1 MVPNNK
7 GMLSLK
13 KPSSRLTATLSV
25 VIPLAV
31 GLALS
36 MLAAMWLHNS
46 NQRQAQ
52 TALQQAAEDKADAVA
67 RRMRLYQYGL
77 RGARGTIV
85 TLGEHGISRR
95 LFAAYSQTR
104 DIDQEFAGA
113 LGFGFIRRV
122 LPADEPAFVQQA
134 RNDDKPDFNIR
145 QLAPHSS
152 ERYVIQYME
161 PEARNLAAIGLDI
174 ASEQNRHDTAFNALR
189 TGTVQLSGP
198 ITLVQASGKPLQS
211 FLILLPIY
219 RTSTTPETEA
229 EQLQQGF
236 GWSYAALITE
246 QVLSGLPFS
255 TTDVDLRLRDV
266 TDPAK
271 PVLFYEEKHQDDLQ
285 AEGLSST
292 LVREVFGRRWE
303 IQLIAHPAFIQG
315 LNQTAPQLVLGVGF
329 LLSALLAALT
339 AVFGANRQHRRQ
351 VVAEQAKQAAIVE
364 SSLDGIIGKTL
375 EGIVTSW
382 NKGAEHIFGFSSEEA
397 VGKSLLGLVVPEECA
412 TEETDILQRI
422 NAGESIEHYETY
434 RRRKDGSLVEVSA
447 TIAPIYDEQHR
458 MIGISK
464 TVRDITQ
471 QKAAESKISELNASL
486 EKQVIARTG
495 ELNKLNTLLNTV
507 LDSASELSIIATDTQ
522 GLITLFN
529 QGAERLLGY
538 SAEEMI
544 GLQTPAVIHLPEEVQ
559 QRSAELSEHYGQPI
573 EGFRVFVHR
582 AELDDAEVCEW
593 TYVRKDNSHL
603 TVTLMVTAMHSIDG
617 ELVGYLGI
625 GIDITQRKAAEAELA
640 ASVEI
645 TRAVLDTAPN
655 PVVTLDSSGRIHTLN
670 PAAKRAFGLE
680 DDTDAHFLPALLSP
694 ASRPHLH
701 ALIEHATAGERDRTK
716 VSAELMGQRSDGSE
730 FPVQLSVGLMHAG
743 KQLLVCVI
751 TDLSQQMQLRKELLT
766 TRDQLLMAA
775 DAAELGIWSL
785 TLADNSVQWNERMF
799 ELFQQPLSL
808 RETGLTYEHWLSRV
822 HPEDAPMAEARLK
835 AAIDGTRNFDPI
847 FRIIRPDGS
856 ICTIQAG
863 ARIETGSDGKA
874 TKITGINRDIT
885 AQYELETSLRVAK
898 EQADSAS
905 AAKSA
910 FLANMSHEIRT
921 PLNAVLGMLHLVQA
935 TPLNQRQLDYIQ
947 KAYGASQSLL
957 GLLNDILDYS
967 KIEAGKLQ
975 LDLHPIQLEPLM
987 CDLAVVLSG
996 NQAQKTVEVMFDLDP
1011 ALPAVLIGDGQR
1023 LQQILINL
1031 SGNALKFTAQG
1042 NVIVSLRQLE
1052 RSEAQVKVRIAVTD
1066 TGIGITDEQL
1076 KRIFDGFS
1084 QAEASISRR
1093 YGGTGLG
1100 LAISKRLI
1108 NLMGGE
1114 LQVESRVGEG
1124 SRFWF
1129 DLEFA
1134 IDAQQ
1139 IPIKAACAVVDKN
1152 LHMLVVDDNPVA
1164 RELLVQMSS
1173 DLEWSAEAAQ
1183 DATEA
1188 MACIKAAYAEG
1199 QPFDLILMDLI
1210 MPGMD
1215 GLNAARL
1222 IRDSAGDARMPL
1234 VIMVTAHGREALADS
1249 EQDADAPFAAFLT
1262 KPVTPKQLADTVAR
1276 VISGAPARRI
1286 TTAYQ
1291 VSKRLEGL
1299 RLLVVEDNP
1308 LNRQV
1313 AQELLMGEG
1322 AQVFLAEGGQQG
1334 VDTVI
1339 GTQNVFNAVLM
1350 DIQMPGID
1358 GLEATRLIR
1367 QDARFADLPII
1378 AMTANASVADR
1389 QVCLAAGMSDH
1400 IGKPID
1406 LDKLVATLQHW
1417 TGTTAPENVTSEP
1430 PTGVATENSEAVL
1443 RRFGGNLKLLQ
1454 RMLSNFEPEMR
1465 KQLQQLNSHAS
1476 QGDVKAVLAQ
1486 LHMLKGSSGTMGAR
1500 QLAEQAAELEQQI
1513 KRLAP
1518 AAAGELL
1525 ARHNWRDALAG
1536 MLEQSLVELNSAFL
1550 APEEVQT
1557 GPAISQPTDDWQQSL
1572 RHVLVLL
1579 AAGNLQAIEQTE
1591 AMVHNIPRQW
1601 QSHFAQFCQAVD
1613 CLDFPSASVL
1623 GDELLNLA
1631 QED

>member
-1 MVPNNK
+1 
-7 GMLSLK
+7 MLSLK
-13 KPSSRLTATLSV
+13 KTSARHTSTLSV
-25 VIPLAV
+25 VIPLAI

-36 MLAAMWLHNS
+36 VLAALWLHNS

-52 TALQQAAEDKADAVA
+52 TALQQATEEKADAVA
-67 RRMRLYQYGL
+67 RRVRLYQYGL

-95 LFAAYSQTR
+95 LFSAYSQTR
-104 DIDQEFAGA
+104 DIDQEFTGA

-122 LPADEPAFVQQA
+122 RPADEATFVQQA
-134 RNDDKPDFNIR
+134 RNDDKPDFDIR
-145 QLAPHSS
+145 QLAPHSG

-174 ASEQNRHDTAFNALR
+174 ASEQNRREAAFNALK

-229 EQLQQGF
+229 ERLQQGF
-236 GWSYAALITE
+236 GWSYAALLTE

-271 PVLFYEEKHQDDLQ
+271 PVLFYEETHQHNLH

-292 LVREVFGRRWE
+292 LEREVFGRRWE
-303 IQLIAHPAFIQG
+303 IQLIAHPVFIQG
-315 LNQTAPQLVLGVGF
+315 LNQTSPQLVLGIGV
-329 LLSALLAALT
+329 LLSVLLAALS

-351 VVAEQAKQAAIVE
+351 VIAEQAKQAAIVE
-364 SSLDGIIGKTL
+364 SSRDGIIGKTL
-375 EGIVTSW
+375 DGIITSW
-382 NKGAEHIFGFSSEEA
+382 NKGAEHIFGFSGEEA
-397 VGKSLLGLVVPEECA
+397 VGKSLLELIVPEEYRA
-412 TEETDILQRI
+412 EETNILKRI

-447 TIAPIYDEQHR
+447 TIAPIFDEQHQI
-458 MIGISK
+458 IGISK

-471 QKAAESKISELNASL
+471 QKAAETEIRELNASL

-544 GLQTPAVIHLPEEVQ
+544 GLQTPAVIHLPEEVH
-559 QRSAELSEHYGQPI
+559 QRSAELSQHYGQAI
-573 EGFRVFVHR
+573 EGFRTFVHR
-582 AELDDAEVCEW
+582 AEMDGAEVCEW

-603 TVTLMVTAMHSIDG
+603 TVTLMVTAMHGING

-640 ASVEI
+640 ASLEI

-655 PVVTLDSSGRIHTLN
+655 PVVTLESSGRIHTLN

-680 DDTDAHFLPALLSP
+680 DATETLFLPALLSP
-694 ASRPHLH
+694 ASQDPLH
-701 ALIEHATAGERDRTK
+701 RLIEHAAAGERDPAQ
-716 VSAELMGQRSDGSE
+716 VSAELMGRRSDGSE

-751 TDLSQQMQLRKELLT
+751 TDLSQQMQLRRELLA

-835 AAIDGTRNFDPI
+835 AAIAGTRNFDPI

-863 ARIETGSDGKA
+863 ARIETGSDGKP
-874 TKITGINRDIT
+874 TKVTGINRDIT

-935 TPLNQRQLDYIQ
+935 TPLSQRQLDYIQ

-996 NQAQKTVEVMFDLDP
+996 NQVQKTVEVMFDLDP
-1011 ALPAVLIGDGQR
+1011 ALPAVLIGDSQR
-1023 LQQILINL
+1023 LQQILVNL

-1052 RSEAQVKVRIAVTD
+1052 RSETQVKVRIAVTD

-1114 LQVESRVGEG
+1114 LQVESRVSEG

-1139 IPIKAACAVVDKN
+1139 TPIKAACAVVGKK
-1152 LHMLVVDDNPVA
+1152 LHILVVDDNPVA

-1173 DLEWSAEAAQ
+1173 DLDWSAEAAQ

-1188 MACIKAAYAEG
+1188 MACVTAAHAKG

-1222 IRDSAGDARMPL
+1222 IRDSAGDARLPL

-1262 KPVTPKQLADTVAR
+1262 KPVTPKQLADAVAR
-1276 VISGAPARRI
+1276 VISGTSARRI
-1286 TTAYQ
+1286 TPAYN

-1299 RLLVVEDNP
+1299 RLLVVEDNY

-1322 AQVFLAEGGQQG
+1322 AQVLLAEGGQEG
-1334 VDTVI
+1334 VDTVVA
-1339 GTQNVFNAVLM
+1339 TPNVFDAVLM

-1389 QVCLAAGMSDH
+1389 EVCLAAGMSDH

-1406 LDKLVATLQHW
+1406 LDKLVTTLQYW
-1417 TGTTAPENVTSEP
+1417 TGTTAPENDASEP
-1430 PTGVATENSEAVL
+1430 HSGVATENSEAVL

-1486 LHMLKGSSGTMGAR
+1486 LHMLKGSAGTMGAR
-1500 QLAEQAAELEQQI
+1500 QLAAQAADLEQQI
-1513 KRLAP
+1513 KRLEP
-1518 AAAGELL
+1518 AAAGGLL
-1525 ARHNWRDALAG
+1525 ARQNWREALAG

-1550 APEEVQT
+1550 APAAAQMSPVT
-1557 GPAISQPTDDWQQSL
+1557 SRPTDDWQHSL
-1572 RHVLVLL
+1572 RNVLTLL

>member
-1 MVPNNK
+1 
-7 GMLSLK
+7 MLSLK
-13 KPSSRLTATLSV
+13 KTSARHTSTFSV
-25 VIPLAV
+25 VIPLAI

-36 MLAAMWLHNS
+36 VLAALWLHNS

-52 TALQQAAEDKADAVA
+52 TALQQATEEKADAVA
-67 RRMRLYQYGL
+67 RRVRLYQYGL
-77 RGARGTIV
+77 RGARGAIV

-95 LFAAYSQTR
+95 LFSAYSQTR
-104 DIDQEFAGA
+104 DIDQEFTGA

-122 LPADEPAFVQQA
+122 RPADEATFVQQA

-145 QLAPHSS
+145 QLAPHSG

-174 ASEQNRHDTAFNALR
+174 ASEQNRREAAFNALK

-229 EQLQQGF
+229 ERLQQGF
-236 GWSYAALITE
+236 GWSYAALLTE

-271 PVLFYEEKHQDDLQ
+271 PVLFYEETHQHNLH

-292 LVREVFGRRWE
+292 LEREVFGRRWE
-303 IQLIAHPAFIQG
+303 IQLIAHPVFIQG
-315 LNQTAPQLVLGVGF
+315 LNQTSPQLVLGIGA
-329 LLSALLAALT
+329 LLSVLLAALS
-339 AVFGANRQHRRQ
+339 AAFGANRQHRRQ
-351 VVAEQAKQAAIVE
+351 VIAEQAKQAAIVE
-364 SSLDGIIGKTL
+364 SSRDGIIGKTL
-375 EGIVTSW
+375 DGIVTSW

-397 VGKSLLGLVVPEECA
+397 VGKSLLELIVPEEYRA
-412 TEETDILQRI
+412 EETNILKRI

-447 TIAPIYDEQHR
+447 TIAPIFDEQHQI
-458 MIGISK
+458 IGISK

-471 QKAAESKISELNASL
+471 QKAAETEIRELNASL

-544 GLQTPAVIHLPEEVQ
+544 GLQTPAVIHLPEEVR
-559 QRSAELSEHYGQPI
+559 QRSAELSQRYGQAI
-573 EGFRVFVHR
+573 EGFRTFVHR
-582 AELDDAEVCEW
+582 AELDGAEVCEW

-603 TVTLMVTAMHSIDG
+603 TVTLMVTAMHGING

-640 ASVEI
+640 ASLEI

-670 PAAKRAFGLE
+670 PAAKQAFGLE
-680 DDTDAHFLPALLSP
+680 DATDTHFLPALLSP
-694 ASRPHLH
+694 ASQGPLLR
-701 ALIEHATAGERDRTK
+701 LIEHAAAGERDPAQ
-716 VSAELMGQRSDGSE
+716 VSAELMGRRSDGSE

-751 TDLSQQMQLRKELLT
+751 TDLSQQVQLRQELLS

-775 DAAELGIWSL
+775 DVAELGIWSWCL
-785 TLADNSVQWNERMF
+785 TDNSLQWNERMYEF
-799 ELFQQPLSL
+799 YQQPLSL
-808 RETGLTYEHWLSRV
+808 SETGLTYEHWLARV
-822 HPEDAPMAEARLK
+822 HPDDAPIAAAKLEAAVAGK
-835 AAIDGTRNFDPI
+835 SIYDPI
-847 FRIIRPDGS
+847 FRIVRPDGTTR
-856 ICTIQAG
+856 IIQAG
-863 ARIETGSDGKA
+863 AQIEMDAEGNPLKV
-874 TKITGINRDIT
+874 TGINRDIT
-885 AQYELETSLRVAK
+885 AQRQVESSLRFAK

-935 TPLNQRQLDYIQ
+935 TELNQRQLDYIQ

-996 NQAQKTVEVMFDLDP
+996 NQVQKTVEVMFDLDP
-1011 ALPAVLIGDGQR
+1011 ALPAVLIGDSQR
-1023 LQQILINL
+1023 LQQILVNL

-1052 RSEAQVKVRIAVTD
+1052 RSETQVKVRIAVTD

-1114 LQVESRVGEG
+1114 LQVESRVSEG

-1139 IPIKAACAVVDKN
+1139 TPIKAACAVVGKK
-1152 LHMLVVDDNPVA
+1152 LHILVVDDNPVA

-1173 DLEWSAEAAQ
+1173 DLDWSAEAAQ

-1188 MACIKAAYAEG
+1188 MACVTAAHAKG

-1222 IRDSAGDARMPL
+1222 IRDSAGDARLPL

-1262 KPVTPKQLADTVAR
+1262 KPVTPKQLADAVAR
-1276 VISGAPARRI
+1276 VISGTSVRRI
-1286 TTAYQ
+1286 TPAYN

-1299 RLLVVEDNP
+1299 RLLVVEDNY

-1322 AQVFLAEGGQQG
+1322 AQVLLAEGGQEG
-1334 VDTVI
+1334 VDTVVA
-1339 GTQNVFNAVLM
+1339 TPNVFDAVLM

-1389 QVCLAAGMSDH
+1389 EVCLAAGMSDH

-1417 TGTTAPENVTSEP
+1417 TGTTAPENDASEP
-1430 PTGVATENSEAVL
+1430 HSGAATENSEAVL

-1486 LHMLKGSSGTMGAR
+1486 LHMLKGSAGTMGAR
-1500 QLAEQAAELEQQI
+1500 QLAAQAADLEQQI
-1513 KRLAP
+1513 KRLEP

-1525 ARHNWRDALAG
+1525 ARHNWREALAG
-1536 MLEQSLVELNSAFL
+1536 MLEQSLV
-1550 APEEVQT
+1550 
-1557 GPAISQPTDDWQQSL
+1557 
-1572 RHVLVLL
+1572 
-1579 AAGNLQAIEQTE
+1579 
-1591 AMVHNIPRQW
+1591 
-1601 QSHFAQFCQAVD
+1601 
-1613 CLDFPSASVL
+1613 
-1623 GDELLNLA
+1623 
-1631 QED
+1631 